1 MLYYILFSQN
11 LTADQAVIYFLIT
24 TFIFMFSITI
34 HEFAH
39 AFAAVKS
46 GDLTPKLAGR
56 LTINPF
62 KHLDLKGFI
71 IFMLLGVGWAKP
83 VPINPLNFKKYK
95 KGTRIVSISG
105 VLSNFIFG
113 LVAAIICAILF
124 ATNVQNVGAVAYV
137 YDILVYIMMI
147 NSFLFMFNILPLY
160 PLDGFNFVA
169 SFAKTENKF
178 IKFNLKNGARL
189 LLSILFASII
199 IDLLFGFDIFDF
211 YLSLI
216 HNFVY
221 LPIVSL
227 GV

>member
-11 LTADQAVIYFLIT
+11 LTAEEAVIYFLIT

-39 AFAAVKS
+39 AFAAVKC

-56 LTINPF
+56 LSINPF

-124 ATNVQNVGAVAYV
+124 ATNVQNVGAVSYV

-147 NSFLFMFNILPLY
+147 NSFLFMFNILPIY
-160 PLDGFNFVA
+160 PLDGFNFIA
-169 SFAKTENKF
+169 SFAKGENKF
-178 IKFNLKNGARL
+178 IKFSIKNGFKILIAIL
-189 LLSILFASII
+189 LISLLT
-199 IDLLFGFDIFDF
+199 DLLFGFDI
-211 YLSLI
+211 LSLI

>member
-39 AFAAVKS
+39 AFAAVKC

-56 LTINPF
+56 LSINPF

-124 ATNVQNVGAVAYV
+124 ATNVQNVGAVSYV

-147 NSFLFMFNILPLY
+147 NSFLFMFNILPIY
-160 PLDGFNFVA
+160 PLDGFNFIA
-169 SFAKTENKF
+169 SFAKGENKF
-178 IKFNLKNGARL
+178 IKFSIKNGFKILIAIL
-189 LLSILFASII
+189 LISLLT
-199 IDLLFGFDIFDF
+199 DLLFGFDI
-211 YLSLI
+211 LSLI